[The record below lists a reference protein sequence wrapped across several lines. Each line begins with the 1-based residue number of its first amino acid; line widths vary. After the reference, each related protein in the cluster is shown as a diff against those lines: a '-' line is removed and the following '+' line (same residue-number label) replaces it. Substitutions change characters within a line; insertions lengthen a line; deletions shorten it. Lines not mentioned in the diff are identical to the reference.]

1 MVFNFSCFESQI
13 KTMCHNGFPLDLD
26 NHKNNED
33 ATDLFCKRVI
43 GRSIRMI
50 LNQGPKT
57 LI

>member
-13 KTMCHNGFPLDLD
+13 KTMCHNDFPLDLD
-26 NHKNNED
+26 DHKNNED
-33 ATDLFCKRVI
+33 ATDLFCKGVI
-43 GRSIRMI
+43 DHSVGMI